1 MIVICL
7 DYFVKAESNMNDLVS
22 KYQQYQDATA
32 EEEGDFEK
40 EVIGDAEA

>member
-1 MIVICL
+1 MIVIFL

-32 EEEGDFEK
+32 EEEGDLK
-40 EVIGDAEA
+40 KKL